1 MSNITKAQL
10 EEFIDRT
17 SLAELLFT
25 IADVCDGK
33 SGYIRGRY
41 EPSSADWTKASDRII
56 GLASGAA
63 ITKVSQ
69 F

>member
-33 SGYIRGRY
+33 SGYISRLDESKRQNNRACQRRGNN
-41 EPSSADWTKASDRII
+41 E
-56 GLASGAA
+56 G
-63 ITKVSQ
+63 
-69 F
+69 